1 MGEAPPLEELASRK
15 RLVQAKL
22 DLHRAEL
29 ALYYSRVTAPLQ
41 IMRKGA
47 RFLTHPAVGLAAV
60 GAVAWLLF
68 SGRLNFLRK
77 PTGLIIPML
86 LPRLRG
92 LLVNR
97 TMDMF
102 FKGFRLFR

>member
-1 MGEAPPLEELASRK
+1 MGETPPLEELASRK

-29 ALYYSRVTAPLQ
+29 ALYYGRITAPLQ

-47 RFLTHPAVGLAAV
+47 RFLTRPAVSLAAV
-60 GAVAWLLF
+60 GAVGWLLF
-68 SGRLNFLRK
+68 SGRLNFLHK
-77 PTGLIIPML
+77 TTGFIVPML

-97 TMDMF
+97 TLDMF